1 MSEAE
6 DSWEIQQAEHKNE
19 ETMTRLHRMELT
31 QERLD
36 QRLKRLRALA
46 SQKQRNVRDLEEV
59 LYNDL
64 RSIQNNVPRWFYAL
78 MVIHFFI
85 VLNAWPKMPVRF
97 TCNLICFF
105 WLQRRFYRDIHPI
118 AVPVSCFVLLCSF
131 SLQ

>member
-6 DSWEIQQAEHKNE
+6 DSWEMQQAERKNE
-19 ETMTRLHRMELT
+19 ETMSRLHRMELT

-46 SQKQRNVRDLEEV
+46 SQKQRNVADLEKV
-59 LYNDL
+59 LYDDL

-78 MVIHFFI
+78 MCVHFY
-85 VLNAWPKMPVRF
+85 VALNAWPVMPIRF
-97 TCNLICFF
+97 ICNLVAFF

-118 AVPVSCFVLLCSF
+118 AVPLCLFVLLCSV
-131 SLQ
+131 SMQ